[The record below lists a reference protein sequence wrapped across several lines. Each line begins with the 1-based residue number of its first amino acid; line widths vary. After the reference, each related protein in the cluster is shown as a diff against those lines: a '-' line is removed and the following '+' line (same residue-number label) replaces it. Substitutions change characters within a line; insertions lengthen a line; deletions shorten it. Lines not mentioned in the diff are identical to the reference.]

1 MQKVLFMILLAAA
14 ALLGGCS
21 ADTPTQAA
29 STADDAV
36 ASMVAVTLGHE
47 SMGLSAVVTDLIT
60 AGRGRALR
68 RATDATS
75 ISQLVVTRNDSIA
88 EPLTRSQLYQLACE
102 RQSANNY
109 SSWQIEYALRFSQLG
124 GGSET
129 VPFAGPRSADVAVSG
144 TFRNGLLTARGDAH
158 GTINFDGAS
167 AGDERS
173 MRGEY
178 RWEGE
183 ATVSN
188 TRYDNVAITLS
199 WNRLRLPDHPT
210 GAAGFLRGHCDVTV
224 RAMGPDGVISRNG
237 DVEYTGDGNAI
248 VSVGGRRYLVD
259 VHAGETVRGL

>member
-1 MQKVLFMILLAAA
+1 MQKVLFVILLAAA

-36 ASMVAVTLGHE
+36 ASMVAVTLGRE
-47 SMGLSAVVTDLIT
+47 SMGLSAVVTDLIA
-60 AGRGRALR
+60 AGRGRMLR
-68 RATDATS
+68 HTKDATS
-75 ISQLVVTRNDSIA
+75 TSQLVITRNDSIA

-102 RQSANNY
+102 RRSADNY
-109 SSWQIEYALRFSQLG
+109 SSWQIEYSLRFAQLG
-124 GGSET
+124 GSSET
-129 VPFAGPRSADVAVSG
+129 VPFAGPRTADASVSG
-144 TFRNGLLTARGDAH
+144 TFRNGRLTAHGDAH
-158 GTINFDGAS
+158 GTVRFDDTTPG
-167 AGDERS
+167 GEDGI
-173 MRGEY
+173 RGEY

-210 GAAGFLRGHCDVTV
+210 GATGFLRGHCDVTV
-224 RAMGPDGVISRNG
+224 HAMGPDGVISRNG

-248 VSVGGRRYLVD
+248 VSVGGRRYLID
-259 VHAGETVRGL
+259 VHTGETVRGL